1 MSGSVFFGRIGTL
14 RNYDGDGNEKVKNA
28 IGFISKTTTLRV
40 HYALQYISLP
50 SLQNYD
56 VKINDQILSF
66 LEKAIHF
73 TVSF

>member
-1 MSGSVFFGRIGTL
+1 MAAFFWKNRDL
-14 RNYDGDGNEKVKNA
+14 RNYDGDGNEKVKKA

-40 HYALQYISLP
+40 HYVLQYISLP